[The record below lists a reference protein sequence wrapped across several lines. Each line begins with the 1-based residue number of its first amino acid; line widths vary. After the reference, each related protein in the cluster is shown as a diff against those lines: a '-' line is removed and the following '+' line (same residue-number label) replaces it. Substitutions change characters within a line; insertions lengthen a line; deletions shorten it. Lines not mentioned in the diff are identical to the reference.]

1 MVSYYSSNRNLDD
14 QHHTNSNI
22 SNFSNK
28 TMNKLNQLGGCPS
41 NQPVQSGTIR
51 MTVQVEIPY
60 DSEIMNY
67 CDKSRQKFKDFINSD
82 SFTGMSVE
90 ARGSNSPYD

>member
-1 MVSYYSSNRNLDD
+1 
-14 QHHTNSNI
+14 
-22 SNFSNK
+22 
-28 TMNKLNQLGGCPS
+28 MNKLNKLGGCPS
-41 NQPVQSGTIR
+41 NQPVQPGTIR

-60 DSEIMNY
+60 ESEIMNY

-82 SFTGMSVE
+82 SFTSMAVE

>member
-1 MVSYYSSNRNLDD
+1 
-14 QHHTNSNI
+14 
-22 SNFSNK
+22 
-28 TMNKLNQLGGCPS
+28 MNKLNKLGGCPS
-41 NQPVQSGTIR
+41 NQPVQPGTIR

-60 DSEIMNY
+60 ESEIMNY

-82 SFTGMSVE
+82 SFTSMSVE

>member
-1 MVSYYSSNRNLDD
+1 
-14 QHHTNSNI
+14 
-22 SNFSNK
+22 
-28 TMNKLNQLGGCPS
+28 
-41 NQPVQSGTIR
+41 

-82 SFTGMSVE
+82 SFTGMGVE